1 MSTARVMI
9 SIPRPFLKEVD
20 RAAQEEHRSRSE
32 FLREAARFY
41 IRVRASQRRPIEDPQ
56 VQQAVALMDQ
66 LARQD
71 RPVPDWDVV
80 RAVRDERE
88 RDGDR

>member
-1 MSTARVMI
+1 MI
-9 SIPRPFLKEVD
+9 SIPQPFLKEVD
-20 RAAQEEHRSRSE
+20 QAAQEEHRSRSE
-32 FLREAARFY
+32 FFREAARLY
-41 IRVRASQRRPIEDPQ
+41 LRVRASQRRPVDDPQ
-56 VQQAVALMDQ
+56 VQEAVILMDK

-71 RPVPDWDVV
+71 RPVPGWDVA

>member
-1 MSTARVMI
+1 MI
-9 SIPRPFLKEVD
+9 SIPQPFLKEVD
-20 RAAQEEHRSRSE
+20 QAAQEEHRSRSE
-32 FLREAARFY
+32 FFREAARLY
-41 IRVRASQRRPIEDPQ
+41 LRVRASQRRPVDDPQ
-56 VQQAVALMDQ
+56 VQEAVILMDK

-71 RPVPDWDVV
+71 RPVPGWDVV